1 MRNKKLDKMIIIA
14 LTAILILGG
23 SGGVY
28 AFWGNWFGTD
38 NASESAP
45 LVMVHEQTKEEKKAE
60 KEAEKQEK
68 EQEKEIKKEVKEELK
83 NKIKEK
89 KNQKAVEKFE
99 KFAAELNF
107 PDHYSDKFMELLDK
121 GYDPKEMM
129 IAYDFLSENL
139 GSIDELE
146 SLLESKKNK
155 KWSEIF
161 DAYLK
166 AIPEFNQTDFDAKY
180 LDGILKA
187 GAVTTEDIAFADA
200 LAQRTNSDAVEI
212 INQKRDGKSWE
223 EIAVEKRSANTKGK
237 LAKISVTEKELQE
250 TMQKN
255 NVDEKQAIKI
265 LKKEKKALKHN
276 INKDKSEA
284 EIEQEILEE
293 KYK

>member
-14 LTAILILGG
+14 VTAILILGG

-60 KEAEKQEK
+60 KEAEQEK

-155 KWSEIF
+155 KWSEVF

-200 LAQRTNSDAVEI
+200 LAQRTNSD
-212 INQKRDGKSWE
+212 
-223 EIAVEKRSANTKGK
+223 TKGK